1 MPCIIQRCSEQ
12 APPPTMTPGGD
23 RKRLLDGSFKNAV
36 VMLAGQ
42 RGKTLKEVLCPYYKN
57 DNEASLAALEIQKE
71 WCWAYLNSIQKEI
84 CEDPEFDGTLEAI
97 FDKASFPPTHVAI
110 CYSTSG
116 QFQLNT
122 VCRQATMNKQAS

>member
-1 MPCIIQRCSEQ
+1 MSCIIQRCEEV
-12 APPPTMTPGGD
+12 ALPTVSNVN
-23 RKRLLDGSFKNAV
+23 KHILDGTFKNA
-36 VMLAGQ
+36 MLELAAE
-42 RGKTLKEVLCPYYKN
+42 RGKTLQEVLAPYYKN
-57 DNEASLAALEIQKE
+57 DLEASMAALDIQKE
-71 WCWAYLNSIQKEI
+71 WCWAYLNSIQKDI

-122 VCRQATMNKQAS
+122 VCRQATMNNQAS